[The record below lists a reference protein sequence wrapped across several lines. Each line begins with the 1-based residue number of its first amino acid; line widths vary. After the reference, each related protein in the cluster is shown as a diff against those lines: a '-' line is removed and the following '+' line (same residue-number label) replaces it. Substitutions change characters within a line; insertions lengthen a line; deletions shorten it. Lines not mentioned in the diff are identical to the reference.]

1 MDSPQKKTKK
11 SVRIAEEAR
20 ADKGY
25 DFYVLGKFVGNFQTL
40 DEGRQGV
47 IDKYNLK
54 DGNECIAWCRDVTY
68 IKA

>member
-40 DEGRQGV
+40 DEGRQ
-47 IDKYNLK
+47 
-54 DGNECIAWCRDVTY
+54 
-68 IKA
+68 